1 MQQCRPLG
9 VATPGG
15 SAYRRRVSDSQSPKG
30 PPGQG
35 ERIAKV
41 LARAGVASRR
51 EVERMI
57 EQGRIAKDGVVLTS
71 PAFLV
76 NGVEGLAVDGRP
88 IESVQATRMWRFHK
102 PFGVVTTHYDPQ
114 GRPTV
119 FAQLPGDLP
128 RVISVGRLDQNTEGL
143 LLLTND
149 GELARWLE
157 LPSSGWQRRYRVRVS
172 GFVDPFALVAIENGV
187 TIEGVNYGPVHADIE
202 PTPTRD
208 SLWLSIVITEGK
220 NREVRKILRHLGLSV
235 LQLMRVAFGP
245 FELGDLV
252 AGQVDEVP
260 QSQVAAFMAQRPR

>member
-1 MQQCRPLG
+1 MP
-9 VATPGG
+9 
-15 SAYRRRVSDSQSPKG
+15 DSQSPKG
-30 PPGQG
+30 LPPGQG
-35 ERIAKV
+35 ERVAKV

-57 EQGRIAKDGVVLTS
+57 EQGRICKDGVVLTS

-76 NGVEGLAVDGRP
+76 AGVAGLAVDGRP
-88 IESVQATRMWRFHK
+88 IEAVETTRMWRFHK

-119 FAQLPGDLP
+119 FDQLPGELP

-157 LPSSGWQRRYRVRVS
+157 LPSSGWQRQYRVRVS
-172 GFVDPFALVAIENGV
+172 GFVDPFALVAIEQGV
-187 TIEGVNYGPVHADIE
+187 TIDGVQYGPVHANIE

-208 SLWLSIVITEGK
+208 GVWLSIVITEGK
-220 NREVRKILRHLGLSV
+220 NREVRKILRHLGLSI

-245 FELGDLV
+245 FTLGALPV
-252 AGQVDEVP
+252 GQVEEVP
-260 QSQVAAFMAQRPR
+260 HTEVAAFVAQRPR